1 MVFIIQNT
9 PNREDQSIQI
19 KLDEL
24 IRAQKGAKNI
34 LLDIE
39 ALTQEELEKIKK
51 NIERQER
58 LPELSSLRKRQIQK
72 HLRCRGLLLTY
83 HLLRDS
89 FEAYPQ
95 WAYAPHQS

>member
-9 PNREDQSIQI
+9 PNREDKSIQI

-24 IRAQKGAKNI
+24 IRAQKGAQNI

-51 NIERQER
+51 KY
-58 LPELSSLRKRQIQK
+58 RKTGKVARAVLAQK
-72 HLRCRGLLLTY
+72 KANTKT
-83 HLLRDS
+83 
-89 FEAYPQ
+89 PKV
-95 WAYAPHQS
+95 